1 LAGSDATRWEATAM
15 PFPFYWAGAL
25 VAAVFLTAVLTVFGL
40 LLKLMDRTAT
50 EVRESILPGLVSG
63 MRDWADGQRRAAVR
77 LLSPR
82 AAEDGPQLDES
93 PPSEGIALEHVQ
105 RVH

>member
-1 LAGSDATRWEATAM
+1 M

-40 LLKLMDRTAT
+40 ILKAMDRAAM
-50 EVRESILPGLVSG
+50 EVRESILPGIVSG
-63 MRDWADGQRRAAVR
+63 MRDWTDGQRRTAIRVP
-77 LLSPR
+77 SPR